1 MRLASLSRRPLARL
15 AAAAAA
21 LTLLAAGCLPLGED
35 EPAPGDD
42 PATQDDGDGQ
52 DGQQEGPELAELGT
66 SAAQELPTDPAE
78 DAAYA
83 AYYEQGIEWG
93 PCEDVEQY
101 DPSIEMQC
109 GTVTV
114 PLVWDDPDAGD
125 IDLAVARQPAQGED
139 RKSTR
144 LNS

>member
-1 MRLASLSRRPLARL
+1 PIGPSPTGRAIAIPNRSRHRPEGDLMRLASLSRRPLARL

-93 PCEDVEQY
+93 PC
-101 DPSIEMQC
+101 S
-109 GTVTV
+109 
-114 PLVWDDPDAGD
+114 
-125 IDLAVARQPAQGED
+125 
-139 RKSTR
+139 
-144 LNS
+144 